1 MRDQWYTTPPPPE
14 CEHYLITDD
23 SGEVQIAYWTNYSP
37 ILGDESKVYRWV
49 GLKQYTHVVAW
60 RLLPEAYK
68 G

>member
-14 CEHYLITDD
+14 REHYLITDD
-23 SGEVQIAYWTNYSP
+23 GGEVQIAYWTNYSP
-37 ILGDESKVYRWV
+37 ILGDESEVYRWV